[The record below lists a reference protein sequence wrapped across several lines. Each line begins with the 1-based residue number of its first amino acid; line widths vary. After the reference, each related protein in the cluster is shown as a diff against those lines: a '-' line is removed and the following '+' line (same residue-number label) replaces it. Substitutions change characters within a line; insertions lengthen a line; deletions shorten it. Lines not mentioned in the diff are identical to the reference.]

1 MAVGRMRKD
10 SDPILRTTIEA
21 LRARQGLMSGH
32 ELSRVLG
39 LHPETVRNWTRNG
52 RIPSIR
58 LGARTVKYNPDRIAE
73 WLAAR
78 EVM

>member
-1 MAVGRMRKD
+1 MRKD
-10 SDPILRTTIEA
+10 SDPTLQTTIEA
-21 LRARQGLMSGH
+21 LRARQGLLSGH

-39 LHPETVRNWTRNG
+39 LHPETIRTWTRNG

-58 LGARTVKYNPDRIAE
+58 LGARTVKYNPGRIAE

>member
-1 MAVGRMRKD
+1 
-10 SDPILRTTIEA
+10 
-21 LRARQGLMSGH
+21 
-32 ELSRVLG
+32 VLG